1 MPMTGRKEPQRSPYD
16 PTSDAAKHH
25 RTKWLRMQT
34 YMLPWDDF
42 VTKVGAA
49 NHLLM
54 PLRFGIAMTAVI
66 AFALIYPQQGIEA
79 LRVICEDRR
88 LPQIVLLMAS
98 VAFFGASSWAW
109 ARGLLFVLRPMH
121 RAELGTTAWTLGTW
135 VPRLLGVAPF
145 LILAGALARAAI
157 ATTDAKARGLAVG
170 LLMGCLLLGGVAL
183 LLFRRGKY
191 IDAELVTFETRR
203 PGRNDPAQL
212 PRLTRG
218 LALAALALWILGF
231 LFMRQRMAL
240 GAVFFGAYTV
250 VMLASVGWLAIGS
263 WLVYVGAAKLRLPML
278 AILALAALLWSGF
291 DLNDNHAIRRTEASV
306 AGDTAS
312 FGTVISNWLA
322 GRADRERYASSP
334 RGYPVFIVAA
344 EGGGLR
350 AGYYAAQVL
359 ASVQDACPA
368 FAQHLLAISSVSG
381 GSLGAAVFVS
391 LARRRATN
399 RAANG
404 CSTVATDSSFRVLAD
419 SMLRQDFLSPVLA
432 SLFFAD
438 LAHRFLPWRA
448 ESADRARPLEI
459 GWERA
464 WARLGLADSSF
475 ARPLHDLWSG
485 GFASSATP
493 GLMLNTTHVESGR
506 QRVLSNFTGFGSRA
520 RGLTGFPP
528 ATLDDIALSTATA
541 MSARFPVVTPAA
553 AIGDGD
559 RKSRYVDGGYFENSG
574 VATALDVVNLLPAV
588 DSVTGIRVWPIVIQ
602 IVSVDSATLSERV
615 RLTARSFG
623 EGMSPIRTLLNTRQ
637 ARGETSSL
645 QLYALGD
652 PPPCGGGGSA
662 RVGQIRFVL
671 RDAGRKVPLGW
682 LLSDQSR
689 ATVRAQVDSVLR
701 AAAQPSACNQLNR
714 IVAALSG

>member
-1 MPMTGRKEPQRSPYD
+1 MPVTDRQEPPRAPYG
-16 PTSDAAKHH
+16 PTSDATAQ
-25 RTKWLRMQT
+25 RTKWLRMRT
-34 YMLPWDDF
+34 YVLPWDDF
-42 VTKVGAA
+42 VTTVAAA
-49 NHLLM
+49 NHLLL

-88 LPQIVLLMAS
+88 ILPIVLLMAS

-109 ARGLLFVLRPMH
+109 ARGLLFVMRPMH
-121 RAELGTTAWTLGTW
+121 RAEQGTTAWTLGTW
-135 VPRLLGVAPF
+135 VPRALGVAPF
-145 LILAGALARAAI
+145 LILAGALTRAAV
-157 ATTDAKARGLAVG
+157 ATADAKARGLAVG
-170 LLMGCLLLGGVAL
+170 LLIGCLALGAIAL
-183 LLFRRGKY
+183 LLFRRAKY
-191 IDAELVTFETRR
+191 IDAELLTFESRR
-203 PGRNDPAQL
+203 PGRNDPARL

-218 LALAALALWILGF
+218 LALGALALWALGF

-263 WLVYVGAAKLRLPML
+263 WLVYVGSAKLRLPML
-278 AILALAALLWSGF
+278 ALLLLAALLWSGF
-291 DLNDNHAIRRTEASV
+291 DLNDNHAIRRTEAAV
-306 AGDTAS
+306 AGDTTPFNRVFSA
-312 FGTVISNWLA
+312 WLA
-322 GRADRERYASSP
+322 GRADRAKYASSP

-350 AGYYAAQVL
+350 AAYYAAQVL

-381 GSLGAAVFVS
+381 GSLGAAVFTA
-391 LARRRATN
+391 LAKQRATN
-399 RAANG
+399 RSTNG
-404 CSTVATDSSFRVLAD
+404 CTTVATDVSSRVLVD
-419 SMLRQDFLSPVLA
+419 SMLRRDFLSPVLA

-438 LAHRFLPWRA
+438 LAHRFLPWSA

-464 WARLGLADSSF
+464 WARLGMPDNSF
-475 ARPLHDLWSG
+475 ARPLHELWSP

-506 QRVLSNFTGFGSRA
+506 QRVLSNFTGFGNRA
-520 RGLTGFPP
+520 SGLTGLAP
-528 ATLDDIALSTATA
+528 ATLDNVALSTATS

-559 RKSRYVDGGYFENSG
+559 LKSRYVDGGYFENSG
-574 VATALDVVNLLPAV
+574 LATALDLVTLLPAM
-588 DSVTGIRVWPIVIQ
+588 DSATGMRVWPIVIQ
-602 IVSVDSATLSERV
+602 IVSVDSATLSDRV

-623 EGMSPIRTLLNTRQ
+623 EVMSPIRTLLNTRQ
-637 ARGETSSL
+637 ARGETASL

-652 PPPCGGGGSA
+652 APPCEGSA
-662 RVGQIRFVL
+662 SGRIGQIRFVL
-671 RDAGRKVPLGW
+671 RDAGTKVPLGW

-701 AAAQPSACNQLNR
+701 EAAQPAACNQLNR
-714 IVAALSG
+714 IVTALEG